1 MTVEYFLKKFS
12 NLYPKSIDLS
22 LDRIKIL
29 LNKLGNP
36 EKKLPPVIHVAGTNG
51 KGSTVSF
58 LKNIFSHSDLK
69 VQTYTSPHL
78 ISFNERIRLAD
89 GLIKDD
95 FLIDIL
101 KECNFYNKDEKI
113 SFFEI
118 TTAAAFLAFS
128 KSKGDILILEV
139 GLGGRL
145 DTTNVIEKP
154 LLSTITP
161 ISLDHTEF
169 LGETLE
175 EVAYEKA
182 GIIKSHS
189 SVVIGPQSTPVIKVL
204 KEIACQRKNNTYLYS
219 RDWDFKPNHDG
230 SFILNYQGEMILLPK
245 PNLIGPHQISN
256 AAQAAAC
263 AILQKEFKINHKNIA
278 TGIKEVDWPGRLQK
292 VYLNFPD
299 ENINNQRVW
308 VDGAHNPNAAL
319 NLSKSIKFIEKD
331 SSNYTVLI
339 LGMLKNKD
347 FISYVKHFNK
357 IIDYLICIPV
367 PNCSTS
373 HNPEEL
379 KMLGEKYLTI
389 PTETSANFI
398 HALQEVR
405 RKMPIKKTKIIIS
418 GSLYLVGEVLRHA
431 NYKLK

>member
-1 MTVEYFLKKFS
+1 MNVEYFLKKFS

-189 SVVIGPQSTPVIKVL
+189 SVVIGPQSTPVIK
-204 KEIACQRKNNTYLYS
+204 
-219 RDWDFKPNHDG
+219 
-230 SFILNYQGEMILLPK
+230 ILN
-245 PNLIGPHQISN
+245 
-256 AAQAAAC
+256 
-263 AILQKEFKINHKNIA
+263 
-278 TGIKEVDWPGRLQK
+278 
-292 VYLNFPD
+292 
-299 ENINNQRVW
+299 
-308 VDGAHNPNAAL
+308 
-319 NLSKSIKFIEKD
+319 
-331 SSNYTVLI
+331 
-339 LGMLKNKD
+339 
-347 FISYVKHFNK
+347 
-357 IIDYLICIPV
+357 
-367 PNCSTS
+367 
-373 HNPEEL
+373 
-379 KMLGEKYLTI
+379 
-389 PTETSANFI
+389 
-398 HALQEVR
+398 
-405 RKMPIKKTKIIIS
+405 
-418 GSLYLVGEVLRHA
+418 
-431 NYKLK
+431 